1 MPQLGL
7 WEVLLSFVPV
17 IAFLLSLNA
26 LDTYRL
32 LTLGS
37 IVSAIAAGC
46 AAATISYPLNSWG
59 FTQWGSSYAFF
70 GGPALE
76 ECAKAAYVFVCVARH
91 RVGFPVDAAVTGFAV
106 GAGFSLIENLVYL
119 YQMPATSMLVW
130 LVRGVGTA
138 TMHGGAT
145 AIVAIASVAMFA
157 RWRWLA
163 FLPSLAL
170 GMLIHV
176 IYNSG
181 ILPPLERSA
190 VILITLPILLMVVF
204 RQSEKMLARWLHN
217 KMDDDLETLNKIE
230 SGVFLESPT
239 GIYLTSLRDLF
250 KPEIVADMFCFLRLS
265 AELSAKAKSELMQ
278 LELGFTPEPDPERS
292 NIAREMGHLERS
304 IGVAGRSALAPLVPA
319 TAQDRW
325 ERFRMK

>member
-1 MPQLGL
+1 M
-7 WEVLLSFVPV
+7 
-17 IAFLLSLNA
+17 IAFLVSLNA

-32 LTLGS
+32 LTLRS
-37 IVSAIAAGC
+37 IVASLIGGC
-46 AAATISYPLNSWG
+46 AAAVISYPLNSWG
-59 FTQWGSSYAFF
+59 FLQFGSGYALL

-76 ECAKAAYVFVCVARH
+76 ECVKAVYVFVCIARH
-91 RVGFPVDAAVTGFAV
+91 RIGFPVDAAVTGFAV

-119 YQMPATSMLVW
+119 YQMPSTSMLVW

-145 AIVAIASVAMFA
+145 AIVAIASVATFA

-163 FLPSLAL
+163 FLPSLAV
-170 GMLIHV
+170 GILIHI

-190 VILITLPILLMVVF
+190 VILITLPILLMAVF
-204 RQSEKMLARWLHN
+204 RQSEKKLARWLHN

-230 SGVFLESPT
+230 SGVFLESPA
-239 GIYLTSLRDLF
+239 GIYLTSLRELF
-250 KPEIVADMFCFLRLS
+250 KPEVVADMFCFLRLS

-278 LELGFTPEPDPERS
+278 LELGFTPEADPERAD
-292 NIAREMGHLERS
+292 IVKEMGHLEGS
-304 IGVAGRSALAPLVPA
+304 IGVAGKSALAPLISA
-319 TAQDRW
+319 SAQDRW

>member
-1 MPQLGL
+1 MRQLGL
-7 WEVLLSFVPV
+7 WEVLMSLVPV
-17 IAFLLSLNA
+17 IAFLISLNA

-32 LTLGS
+32 LTLRS

-46 AAATISYPLNSWG
+46 AAAAISYPLNSWG
-59 FTQWGSSYAFF
+59 FTQWGSGYAFV

-76 ECAKAAYVFVCVARH
+76 ECAKAAYVFICIARH
-91 RVGFPVDAAVTGFAV
+91 RVGFPVDASVTGFAV
-106 GAGFSLIENLVYL
+106 GSGFSLIENLVYL
-119 YQMPATSMLVW
+119 YQMPPTSMLVW

-145 AIVAIASVAMFA
+145 AIVAIAAVAMFPRL
-157 RWRWLA
+157 RWFAL
-163 FLPSLAL
+163 LPALAL
-170 GMLIHV
+170 GILIHGL
-176 IYNSG
+176 YNG
-181 ILPPLERSA
+181 GVLPPLERSA
-190 VILITLPILLMVVF
+190 VILITLPALLMAVF
-204 RQSEKMLARWLHN
+204 RQSERMLARWLHN

-230 SGVFLESPT
+230 SGVFLDSPA

-250 KPEIVADMFCFLRLS
+250 KAEIVADMFCFLRLS

-278 LELGFTPEPDPERS
+278 LELGFTPEPDPERAE
-292 NIAREMGHLERS
+292 IVKEIRHLERS

-319 TAQDRW
+319 SAQDRW